1 MRQAMAATTAAG
13 WVERKKKAS
22 LEVLASFAALAL
34 GVVTLAA
41 GPLIPGIPSESS
53 LRDTGRYTQTHAV
66 PEYASLNLGIRMAYF
81 DGRAVPMDGCSDP
94 ADFCLP
100 GLSAEE
106 HMIPQGVAWWE
117 AENLLLV
124 SSYDV
129 RHEDASV
136 LFVLDGATGDLV
148 ASLPISIESGKPFRG
163 HVGGI
168 AVSDNNL
175 YLTSGASR
183 IGYVPLSEVRK
194 AISSFPADG
203 WPKDQES
210 TITIRGEKNLKE
222 LLGGAS
228 TAYVSIQNGMLMTG
242 NFYHKSSAFDLPAD
256 PDNGIRSLLVGFS
269 LEGEDSSKEWE
280 NIADAAVPSAAVAF
294 PKSIDRIQDCII
306 DGDHIYVS
314 SSYGRTK
321 ESTVCAGTLQKT
333 DPIRDAFQDTACYT
347 VDEDSVQRLCAMPML
362 EGFCIRER
370 KDENAASAKEV
381 LMITESGSA
390 YYQEADD
397 KNRVNASPTD
407 TVWRMPLSE

>member
-1 MRQAMAATTAAG
+1 MPSYGGNNQ
-13 WVERKKKAS
+13 VERKKKAS

-183 IGYVPLSEVRK
+183 IGYVPLSEVPGRRLAERPGK
-194 AISSFPADG
+194 HHYDP
-203 WPKDQES
+203 
-210 TITIRGEKNLKE
+210 RGK
-222 LLGGAS
+222 
-228 TAYVSIQNGMLMTG
+228 
-242 NFYHKSSAFDLPAD
+242 
-256 PDNGIRSLLVGFS
+256 
-269 LEGEDSSKEWE
+269 
-280 NIADAAVPSAAVAF
+280 
-294 PKSIDRIQDCII
+294 
-306 DGDHIYVS
+306 
-314 SSYGRTK
+314 
-321 ESTVCAGTLQKT
+321 
-333 DPIRDAFQDTACYT
+333 
-347 VDEDSVQRLCAMPML
+347 
-362 EGFCIRER
+362 
-370 KDENAASAKEV
+370 
-381 LMITESGSA
+381 GS
-390 YYQEADD
+390 
-397 KNRVNASPTD
+397 
-407 TVWRMPLSE
+407 

>member
-1 MRQAMAATTAAG
+1 MRQTMAATTAAG

-168 AVSDNNL
+168 AVSDHNL

-210 TITIRGEKNLKE
+210 TITIRGEKDLKE

-242 NFYHKSSAFDLPAD
+242 NFYHKSSAFP
-256 PDNGIRSLLVGFS
+256 PIRTTGSALFLSVS
-269 LEGEDSSKEWE
+269 PWRERT
-280 NIADAAVPSAAVAF
+280 AA
-294 PKSIDRIQDCII
+294 KS
-306 DGDHIYVS
+306 
-314 SSYGRTK
+314 GRTSQMPPFLLLPLPFQRALTGFRTAS
-321 ESTVCAGTLQKT
+321 STG
-333 DPIRDAFQDTACYT
+333 
-347 VDEDSVQRLCAMPML
+347 
-362 EGFCIRER
+362 
-370 KDENAASAKEV
+370 
-381 LMITESGSA
+381 ITS
-390 YYQEADD
+390 
-397 KNRVNASPTD
+397 
-407 TVWRMPLSE
+407 M